1 MRASRRRSAAL
12 AAVLLLGVAGSAHG
26 VTART
31 RTFQSRFRTEQGKE
45 WQVHLDHDSGRPY
58 FFDKETGTSTWD
70 DPRTTPNGDRGDGAS
85 SRSGGLLGSLFEPGE
100 VKFTGG
106 GLGGCLGI
114 SWR

>member
-12 AAVLLLGVAGSAHG
+12 AAVLLLGLAGLTHG

-31 RTFQSRFRTEQGKE
+31 MTFQSRFRTEKGKE

-70 DPRTTPNGDRGDGAS
+70 DPRTTPNDDAGDDAS
-85 SRSGGLLGSLFEPGE
+85 SRAGGLLGSLFEPGE

-106 GLGGCLGI
+106 GARGKEPPLE
-114 SWR
+114 